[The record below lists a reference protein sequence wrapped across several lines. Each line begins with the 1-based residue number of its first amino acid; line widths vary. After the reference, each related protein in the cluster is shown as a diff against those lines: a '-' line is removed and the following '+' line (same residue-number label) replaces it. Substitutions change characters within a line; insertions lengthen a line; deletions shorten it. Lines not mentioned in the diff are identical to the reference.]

1 MDKMA
6 QILKKVNDA
15 IAPDE
20 MSASDALEFVKDLIG
35 ELGMIVEGL
44 EIDKR
49 RNQWELHQS

>member
-15 IAPDE
+15 IAPPDE
-20 MSASDALEFVKDLIG
+20 MSASEALEFVRDLIG
-35 ELGMIVEGL
+35 ELNIIIDGL

-49 RNQWELHQS
+49 RNQ

>member
-35 ELGMIVEGL
+35 ELDMIVEGL
-44 EIDKR
+44 EMDKR
-49 RNQWELHQS
+49 RNR

>member
-20 MSASDALEFVKDLIG
+20 MSASEALEFVRDLIG
-35 ELGMIVEGL
+35 ELNIIIDGL
-44 EIDKR
+44 EMDKR
-49 RNQWELHQS
+49 RNQ

>member
-20 MSASDALEFVKDLIG
+20 MSVSEALEFVKELIG
-35 ELGMIVEGL
+35 ELEIIVDGL
-44 EIDKR
+44 EMDKR
-49 RNQWELHQS
+49 RS